1 MYLTSTKISYQV
13 VSRRVKKTATRT
25 VGKSAPAAM
34 ETAVMEIGMSKKDEV
49 VVEEEGDSVEE
60 ESCTPFR

>member
-1 MYLTSTKISYQV
+1 MSLTSTKMSYQV
-13 VSRRVKKTATRT
+13 FSGRIKKTATRT
-25 VGKSAPAAM
+25 VGKSAPTAM

-49 VVEEEGDSVEE
+49 VVEEEGDLVEA